1 MYESATTIVT
11 ACDFLLCVGLIGLAL
26 YCQMKTR
33 NADWKLIGTYE
44 GAPLYER
51 TYASG
56 KKSWRFNQDNAFHYM
71 NATPVPGVEFRHSS
85 YL

>member
-11 ACDFLLCVGLIGLAL
+11 ACDFLLCVGLIGLAF

-51 TYASG
+51 T
-56 KKSWRFNQDNAFHYM
+56 
-71 NATPVPGVEFRHSS
+71 
-85 YL
+85 